1 MTIPANLPLDGKSF
15 VNEWEFLC
23 LSATPCAI
31 ESGTISDAL
40 VNLDWDI
47 LLELAEEHGVLGIL
61 AMRLRAHEYR
71 GVPAGAREKLQRQ
84 MRAQHLFTLSMTA
97 ELFRIVDDFKQ
108 AGIPTIL
115 VKGPLISLLAYKDPA
130 VRSYVDLDLLVLH
143 SQILP
148 ATLRMIEMGFEP
160 DIPVSVIETRK
171 IPGEYLFTRAGTKQI
186 VELHTE
192 RTFRYYPRP
201 MPLADLFAR
210 KREVLLDG
218 QFIPALLLE
227 DEFILNSIHGA
238 KHFWERL
245 MWISDIAALLTAHPE
260 IDWNLLRL
268 HASEVGAERMI
279 RVALQLALTVLKVPI
294 PKEMEDEVRRDN
306 DAFKLCEQV
315 VRWLPSAGYAPPRL
329 RERALFRM
337 RMRGGQ
343 LAGAAYLARLSFSPT
358 EEDWIEGKEENRSW
372 LVDAMQRPMRL
383 LRKYWT
389 NR

>member
-1 MTIPANLPLDGKSF
+1 MTMPANLPLSGKSIA
-15 VNEWEFLC
+15 NEWEFLC
-23 LSATPCAI
+23 LSATRCAI
-31 ESGTISDAL
+31 ESGTFSDAP
-40 VNLDWDI
+40 VNLDWEI
-47 LLELAEEHGVLGIL
+47 LLELAEEHGMLGIL
-61 AMRLRAHEYR
+61 ATRLRSIEHR
-71 GVPAGAREKLQRQ
+71 GVPAEAREKLQRQ

-97 ELFRIVDDFKQ
+97 ELFRIVDTFKQ

-148 ATLRMIEMGFEP
+148 ATQRMMEMGFEP
-160 DIPVSVIETRK
+160 DIPISVIKTGK
-171 IPGEYLFTRAGTKQI
+171 VPGEYLFKRPGTKQI
-186 VELHTE
+186 IELHTE

-201 MPLADLFAR
+201 MPLSDLFAR

-218 QFIPALLLE
+218 QNIPALLLE

-245 MWISDIAALLTAHPE
+245 MWISDIATLVASHPE

-268 HASEVGAERMI
+268 YGSDVGAERMI
-279 RVALQLALTVLKVPI
+279 HVALQLAETVLRVPI
-294 PKEMEDEVRRDN
+294 PKEMEEEVRRDR
-306 DAFKLCEQV
+306 AARKLSKQV
-315 VRWLPSAGYAPPRL
+315 VRWLPSAGYAPPKL

-337 RMRGGQ
+337 QMRGGV
-343 LAGAAYLARLSFSPT
+343 LAGAAYLLRLSFSPT
-358 EEDWIEGKEENRSW
+358 EEDWLEGKEENRSW

-383 LRKYWT
+383 LRKYWSDK
-389 NR
+389 